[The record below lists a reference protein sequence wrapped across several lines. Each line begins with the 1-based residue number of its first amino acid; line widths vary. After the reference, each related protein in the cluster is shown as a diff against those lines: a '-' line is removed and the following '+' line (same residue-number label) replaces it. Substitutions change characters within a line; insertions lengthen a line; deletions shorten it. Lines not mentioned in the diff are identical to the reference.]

1 MAGGGSQAALAM
13 THAQAIHGLD
23 AARHQRH
30 PLHAQDKDWP
40 EKNCYIDLW
49 IELLSALRMEPL
61 ALLGHTIAVDFL
73 GDQWTF
79 FKPSPSELRELY
91 GIDAQELTVWRPL
104 EEHAIEHLSDGRL
117 IATEADAYWL
127 PDTEAT
133 DYRSKHT
140 KTTIVITDV
149 DTDAQVLGYFHNA
162 GYFEARGED
171 YQKLLRPGGAGLP
184 LLAELIRIDRA
195 SRRPN
200 GEIAE
205 IAMDLLGH
213 HFQFKPSTNP
223 FTRFEPRLVQEL
235 ALMHGRGSTYYHEW
249 AFASIRQAGAAFE
262 LAAAHVEWLGRF
274 GYDFDGAAQNFR
286 AISATC
292 KSLILKGARVAYTG
306 KSFDPREAM
315 DAAARAWDHAMES
328 VETAVLHA
336 A

>member
-1 MAGGGSQAALAM
+1 M
-13 THAQAIHGLD
+13 TRVQAIPGLD

-49 IELLSALRMEPL
+49 IELLFALRMEPL

-91 GIDAQELTVWRPL
+91 GIDVQELTVWRPL
-104 EEHAIEHLSDGRL
+104 EEHAVEHLGSGRL
-117 IATEADAYWL
+117 IATEVDSHWL

-133 DYRSKHT
+133 DYRSKHA
-140 KTTIVITDV
+140 KTTIVLADV
-149 DTDAQVLGYFHNA
+149 DTGAQRLGYFHNA

-171 YQKLLRPGGAGLP
+171 YRELLRPGGCGLP
-184 LLAELIRIDRA
+184 LLAELIRIDRS

-200 GEIAE
+200 GELAE
-205 IAMDLLGH
+205 IAMHWLGH
-213 HFQFKPSTNP
+213 HFEFKPAANP
-223 FTRFEPRLVQEL
+223 FARFAPRLVQEL
-235 ALMHGRGSTYYHEW
+235 ALLHGRGAAYYHEW

-262 LAAAHVEWLGRF
+262 LAAAHTEWLGRF
-274 GYDFDGAAQNFR
+274 GYDFDGAARDFR
-286 AISATC
+286 SISATC

-306 KSFDPREAM
+306 KSFDPREAL
-315 DAAARAWDHAMES
+315 AAAGEAWERAMEA